1 MDENEDLEFTIGT
14 DKGFIFP
21 ARFYVVIVLVILF
34 IILLSTSGW
43 TMTLFYLSYV
53 IVFFIFFNIIPFE
66 ETYIPTIGNEYITNP
81 KPTIHYNCE
90 DHKNNALDNIDK
102 YLKCKQKSK
111 PKVLCPKEF
120 VNTTEIKKFATQQK
134 ELIQDNKFLKEKEP
148 SGNAKRVCGL
158 IPGHT
163 FKGVKAPKAK
173 DMSDEEL
180 TKLMKL
186 DIELHKAQ
194 IKLKDQLTQDPLDID
209 TTNNLKLVED
219 NISTTKPIIIYQL
232 RKKNKTEE
240 FIRNATK

>member
-1 MDENEDLEFTIGT
+1 MEENDDLEFTIGT

-21 ARFYVVIVLVILF
+21 ARFYVVIVLGILF
-34 IILLSTSGW
+34 IILLSTNGW
-43 TMTLFYLSYV
+43 TMPLFYLSYV

-66 ETYIPTIGNEYITNP
+66 ETYISTVANEYISNP
-81 KPTIHYNCE
+81 KPTIQYNCE

-134 ELIQDNKFLKEKEP
+134 ELIQDDKFLKEKEP

-163 FKGVKAPKAK
+163 FKGVKAPKEK
-173 DMSDEEL
+173 EMSDEQL
-180 TKLMKL
+180 AKLMKL

-194 IKLKDQLTQDPLDID
+194 IKLKNQLTEDPLDID
-209 TTNNLKLVED
+209 AKNNLKLVED
-219 NISTTKPIIIYQL
+219 KISTTKPIIIYQL
-232 RKKNKTEE
+232 RKNKKTPE
-240 FIRNATK
+240 FIINATK